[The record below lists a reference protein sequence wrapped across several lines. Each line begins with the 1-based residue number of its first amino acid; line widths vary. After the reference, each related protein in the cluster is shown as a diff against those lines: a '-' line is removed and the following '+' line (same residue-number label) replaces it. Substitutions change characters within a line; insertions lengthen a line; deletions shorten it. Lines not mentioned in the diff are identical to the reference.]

1 MANERH
7 TDVREWEVDS
17 STRQS
22 VHPYT
27 KYDPFR
33 EATSTTASTIKSVA
47 VGEVATNWVTNPRIE
62 AADITMFTASGSAIS
77 RDTGQQ
83 SVGAASLLVNPA
95 NSAADEG
102 FYWTSPTI
110 PFSINPQHISVQVE
124 HRGASASGAVTLEI
138 MDADGSILA
147 TSGSDNLATSWRR
160 LTASYTVP
168 PSTTGATYRL
178 SVTTT
183 AQHNIN
189 FYVDK
194 IMFEVREDT
203 NAVSTYLDGATGINY
218 EWTGTANASTS
229 IKKPDMSVIRGIYI
243 RNESTTAAEI
253 VYVAFDTTAT
263 STTGIAVLPN
273 HSDFATSVFESNFPL
288 DFRGYVSVLAASGT
302 PTVSGVIWGTANL

>member
-1 MANERH
+1 MANERY
-7 TDVREWEVDS
+7 TDHRGWEVDF

-27 KYDPFR
+27 RYQPFR
-33 EATSTTASTIKSVA
+33 EATSTTLSTLLTVDRGETA
-47 VGEVATNWVTNPRIE
+47 VNWVTNPRIE

-160 LTASYTVP
+160 LTASYTVA
-168 PSTTGATYRL
+168 PSTAAATYRL

-203 NAVSTYLDGATGINY
+203 TSVSTYVDGDTGINY

-229 IKKPDMSVIRGIYI
+229 IKRPGLALIRGITI
-243 RNESTTAAEI
+243 KNESSTAGDI
-253 VYVAFDTTAT
+253 VYVAFDTVA
-263 STTGIAVLPN
+263 SSSTGIPVIG
-273 HSDFATSVFESNFPL
+273 ATTFESNFPL
-288 DFRGYVSVLAASGT
+288 AFNNKITLIAAQNT
-302 PTVSGVIWGTANL
+302 PTVSGVIWGTHYV

>member
-83 SVGAASLLVNPA
+83 SVGTASLLVNPA

>member
-7 TDVREWEVDS
+7 TDHRGWEVDF

-27 KYDPFR
+27 RYQPFR
-33 EATSTTASTIKSVA
+33 EATSTTLSTLLTVDRGETA
-47 VGEVATNWVTNPRIE
+47 VNWVTNPRIE

-102 FYWTSPTI
+102 FYWTSPNI

-160 LTASYTVP
+160 LTASYTVA
-168 PSTTGATYRL
+168 PSTAAATYRL
-178 SVTTT
+178 SVTTM
-183 AQHNIN
+183 AQQNIN

-194 IMFEVREDT
+194 IMLEVREDT
-203 NAVSTYLDGATGINY
+203 TSVSTYVDGDTGINY

-229 IKKPDMSVIRGIYI
+229 IKRPGLALIRGITI
-243 RNESTTAAEI
+243 KNESSTAGDI
-253 VYVAFDTTAT
+253 VYVAFDTVA
-263 STTGIAVLPN
+263 SSSTGIPVIG
-273 HSDFATSVFESNFPL
+273 ATTFESNFPL
-288 DFRGYVSVLAASGT
+288 AFNNKITLIAAQNT
-302 PTVSGVIWGTANL
+302 PTVSGVIWGTHYV